1 MKTKTNTSK
10 TAEEIA
16 EYVRASAD
24 NGIPPE
30 LDPEE
35 LIYLAE
41 SFLHLVEANRRK
53 LGRVIN

>member
-1 MKTKTNTSK
+1 MSR

-41 SFLHLVEANRRK
+41 SFLLLVKANRRK
-53 LGRVIN
+53 LGIVYN